1 LAVVVAQVM
10 VLQVVQ
16 AALQYLVPS
25 HQQAA
30 AVVAVAIQA
39 LLTAAAAVPAAAVD
53 NMETALQ
60 VQAAV
65 QALEIVVEMQ

>member
-1 LAVVVAQVM
+1 MA
-10 VLQVVQ
+10 LQVVQ
-16 AALQYLVPS
+16 AAPQYLVAS

-30 AVVAVAIQA
+30 AVAAVAIQA
-39 LLTAAAAVPAAAVD
+39 LLTAAAVVQVAVVD